1 MGQLPLGHAF
11 LLSLPRLGIS
21 PAWQGGAFI
30 VGMETSQIQLRD
42 EQVNSDISVWQLCAN
57 KIKFKERCL
66 PKRIVVLNI

>member
-1 MGQLPLGHAF
+1 MGRPPLGHAF

-21 PAWQGGAFI
+21 PGWQGGSFI
-30 VGMETSQIQLRD
+30 VGVETSQRQLRD

-57 KIKFKERCL
+57 KIKLKEWCL